1 MKLPSSAILRKF
13 FHWIRSKDFLIFL
26 FFLFVA
32 GFFWTMLALKDVV
45 EYEVEFPVNV
55 VHVPENVTL
64 NCESTDT
71 VVVAKRKEYSVI
83 GFDTMRVVIRD
94 NAYNILG
101 YLFNK
106 VSININYTKGDED
119 KISVSTSDL
128 VKKAKLDKSVEVIT
142 IKPERF
148 EIYYRYGD
156 FKYKPVAIY
165 GSITAADKY
174 FLESIKVVP
183 ESVRVM
189 GAPARL
195 ATIDSVR
202 TRYVRITDVTEK
214 DEPKKVGLQQHKGVT
229 LGVKEVKVVAT
240 ADVLSDMERE
250 VEIEPINVP
259 DNKLL
264 RTIPGRV
271 KVKFSAP
278 SKMGKNITKDDFKV
292 VVDYNEIRNDN
303 NKQSIHLNLIR
314 KPSFV
319 KSNNVFLEVKE
330 VDYKIEQR

>member
-13 FHWIRSKDFLIFL
+13 FRWIRSKDFLIFL
-26 FFLFVA
+26 FFLIVA
-32 GFFWTMLALKDVV
+32 GFFWAMLALKDVV
-45 EYEVEFPVNV
+45 EYEVAFPINV
-55 VHVPENVTL
+55 MKVPENVTL

-71 VVVAKRKEYSVI
+71 VIVAKGKEYSVI
-83 GFDTMRVVIRD
+83 GYDTMRVTIRD

-101 YLFNK
+101 YVFNK
-106 VSININYTKGDED
+106 VPININYTKGDED
-119 KISVSTSDL
+119 KISVSSSDL
-128 VKKAKLDKSVEVIT
+128 LKKAKLDKSVEVVS

-148 EIYYRYGD
+148 EIYYSYGD

-174 FLESIKVVP
+174 FLESTKVVP
-183 ESVRVM
+183 ESVRVI
-189 GAPARL
+189 GTPARL

-202 TRYVRITDVTEK
+202 TTYVRITDVTEK
-214 DEPKKVGLQQHKGVT
+214 EERKVALQLHKGVT
-229 LGVKEVKVVAT
+229 LGVKDVVVVAA
-240 ADVLSDMERE
+240 ADIFADMECE
-250 VEIEPINVP
+250 VEIESINVP
-259 DNKLL
+259 ENKLL

-278 SKMGKNITKDDFKV
+278 SKMGKNISPHDFKV
-292 VVDYNEIRNDN
+292 VVDYNEVRNDN
-303 NKQSIHLNLIR
+303 NKQSIRLNLIR